1 MKKIIVVSGGF
12 DPVHSGHILMFNSA
26 KLHGDH
32 LVVGV
37 NSDEW
42 LRRKKGAE
50 FMPWSERSEIVLNF
64 KSVDEVMMFDDSD
77 GTACDLLEQV
87 KKKYPND
94 QIVFANGGDRTSINI
109 PEMTVT
115 GIEFLFG
122 IGGEHKANSSSW
134 ILEKWKYPVTERPW
148 GHYRVLY
155 DIKGC
160 KVKELVVK
168 PGHSLS
174 MQRHAHRAE
183 FWFVSEG
190 EATVNWDEH
199 GSTKIIK
206 HKSEVIHKEEWH
218 KLSNNTSSSLKVV
231 EIQYGVLCDESD
243 IERR

>member
-1 MKKIIVVSGGF
+1 MKIIVVSGGF

-26 KLHGDH
+26 KQQGDY

-37 NSDEW
+37 NSDDW
-42 LRRKKGAE
+42 LRRKKGNE
-50 FMPWSERSEIVLNF
+50 FMPWAERSTIVANF
-64 KSVDEVMMFDDSD
+64 KSVDEVMAFDDSD
-77 GTACDLLEQV
+77 GTACNLLERV
-87 KKKYPND
+87 KAKFPGHE
-94 QIVFANGGDRTSINI
+94 IIFANGGDRTAINI

-115 GIEFLFG
+115 GVEFIFG

-174 MQRHAHRAE
+174 MQRHAHRSE

-190 EATVNWDEH
+190 EATVKWDTH
-199 GSTKIIK
+199 GKNKIVR
-206 HKSEVIHKEEWH
+206 HKNETIHVNEWH
-218 KLSNNTSSSLKVV
+218 QLINETQSSLKVV
-231 EIQYGVLCDESD
+231 EIQYGDLCDEAD
-243 IERR
+243 IQRI

>member
-1 MKKIIVVSGGF
+1 MKIVVVSGGF

-26 KLHGDH
+26 KALGDY

-37 NSDEW
+37 NSDDW
-42 LRRKKGAE
+42 LIRKKGNE
-50 FMPWSERSEIVLNF
+50 FMPWSERSTIVANF
-64 KSVDEVMMFDDSD
+64 KSVDEIMSFDDSD
-77 GTACDLLEQV
+77 GTACDLLEKV
-87 KKKYPND
+87 KLKFPNHE
-94 QIVFANGGDRTSINI
+94 IIFANGGDRTAINI
-109 PEMTVT
+109 PEMRVA
-115 GIEFLFG
+115 GVEFVFG

-174 MQRHAHRAE
+174 MQKHAHRNE

-190 EATVNWDEH
+190 EATVRWDNY
-199 GSTKIIK
+199 SKNTIIR
-206 HKSEVIHKEEWH
+206 HKNEIIHADEWH
-218 KLSNNTSSSLKVV
+218 QLVNETENSLKVV
-231 EIQYGVLCDESD
+231 EIQYGNLCDEAD
-243 IERR
+243 IQRR

>member
-26 KLHGDH
+26 KEQGDY
-32 LVVGV
+32 LIVGV

-42 LRRKKGAE
+42 LRRKKGVE
-50 FMPWSERSEIVLNF
+50 FMPWVERAAIVSNF

-94 QIVFANGGDRTSINI
+94 IILFANGGDRTIINI
-109 PEMTVT
+109 PEMNVQ
-115 GIEFLFG
+115 GVNFIFG

-134 ILEKWKYPVTERPW
+134 ILEKWKYPVTERTW

-174 MQRHAHRAE
+174 MQRHQHRAE

-190 EATVNWDEH
+190 EATVHWDEH

-206 HKSEVIHKEEWH
+206 HKSEVIHKAEWH
-218 KLSNNTSSSLKVV
+218 KLSNNTDSSLKVV
-231 EIQYGVLCDESD
+231 EIQYGALCDESD

>member
-115 GIEFLFG
+115 GIDFLFG

-174 MQRHAHRAE
+174 MQRHVHRAE

-199 GSTKIIK
+199 GLTKIVK

-218 KLSNNTSSSLKVV
+218 KLSNKTDSSLKVI
-231 EIQYGVLCDESD
+231 EIQYGTLCDESD